1 MPRGKTYWMVA
12 SSPENFNITRNL
24 DFTIQGMMFRQRRK
38 AQRMEPGDRLVY
50 YITGVQRFG
59 ATATVTSKCV
69 EDHEPIWKSEGK
81 ADDFPWRV
89 SVKADVALEDE
100 QFLDA
105 REIGPRME
113 YVRRWPPEYWPLAF
127 QGNLH
132 ILPKSDF
139 ELLEEEMRKVNSK
152 QSTSEKATATN

>member
-12 SSPENFNITRNL
+12 ASLENFRITRGL
-24 DFTIQGMMFRQRRK
+24 DFTIQGMKSRQRRK
-38 AQRMEPGDRLVY
+38 AQRMEPGDRIVY
-50 YITGVQRFG
+50 YITGAQRFG
-59 ATATVTSKCV
+59 ATVTVTSKCA
-69 EDHEPIWKSEGK
+69 EDHQQIWESEGK
-81 ADDFPWRV
+81 AEDFPWRV
-89 SVKADVALEDE
+89 EIRADAALSDE

-139 ELLEEEMRKVNSK
+139 ELLEQEMKK
-152 QSTSEKATATN
+152 LTDK

>member
-1 MPRGKTYWMVA
+1 MARGKTYWMVA
-12 SSPENFNITRNL
+12 SSLENFHKTREL
-24 DFTIQGMMFRQRRK
+24 DFTLQGMMSRQRRK
-38 AQRMEPGDRLVY
+38 AQRMEPGDRLVF
-50 YITGVQRFG
+50 YITGAQVFG
-59 ATATVTSKCV
+59 ATATVISKCS
-69 EDHEPIWKSEGK
+69 EDHEVIWKSDGK

-89 SVKADVALEDE
+89 NIRAEVALEDE

-113 YVRRWPPEYWPLAF
+113 YVRRWPPEMWPLAF

-139 ELLEEEMRKVNSK
+139 ELLEQEMRKL
-152 QSTSEKATATN
+152 TSRYGQRRRLQNGA

>member
-1 MPRGKTYWMVA
+1 MPRGRTYWMVA
-12 SSPENFNITRNL
+12 STLENFRITQSMG
-24 DFTIQGMMFRQRRK
+24 FTLQGLASRQRRK

-59 ATATVTSKCV
+59 ATATVTSQCF
-69 EDHEPIWKSEGK
+69 EDHDPIWKSNGK
-81 ADDFPWRV
+81 PDDYPWRV
-89 SVKADVALEDE
+89 NVEANAVLEDPS
-100 QFLDA
+100 FLDA

-113 YVRRWPPEYWPLAF
+113 YVKRWPPEYWPLAF

-139 ELLEEEMRKVNSK
+139 ELLEQEMTKIVASGANV
-152 QSTSEKATATN
+152 AT

>member
-1 MPRGKTYWMVA
+1 MPRGRTYWMVA
-12 SSPENFNITRNL
+12 STLENFRITQSMG
-24 DFTIQGMMFRQRRK
+24 FTLQGLMSRQRRK

-59 ATATVTSKCV
+59 ATATVTSQCF
-69 EDHEPIWKSEGK
+69 EDHDPIWKSNGK
-81 ADDFPWRV
+81 PDDYPWRV
-89 SVKADVALEDE
+89 NVEANAVLEDPS
-100 QFLDA
+100 FLDA

-113 YVRRWPPEYWPLAF
+113 YVKRWPPEYWPLAF

-139 ELLEEEMRKVNSK
+139 ELLEQEMTKIVASGANV
-152 QSTSEKATATN
+152 AT

>member
-12 SSPENFNITRNL
+12 STLENFRITQSMG
-24 DFTIQGMMFRQRRK
+24 FTLQGLMSRQRRK

-59 ATATVTSKCV
+59 ATATVTSQCF
-69 EDHEPIWKSEGK
+69 EDHDPIWKSNGK
-81 ADDFPWRV
+81 PDDYPWRV
-89 SVKADVALEDE
+89 NVEANAVLEDPS
-100 QFLDA
+100 FLDA
-105 REIGPRME
+105 REFGPRME
-113 YVRRWPPEYWPLAF
+113 YVKRWPPEYWPLAF

-139 ELLEEEMRKVNSK
+139 ELLEQEMTKIVASGENL
-152 QSTSEKATATN
+152 AT

>member
-1 MPRGKTYWMVA
+1 MVA
-12 SSPENFNITRNL
+12 SSLENFQITRSL
-24 DFTIQGMMFRQRRK
+24 DFTIQGMMSRQRRK
-38 AQRMEPGDRLVY
+38 AQRMEPGDRIVY

-59 ATATVTSKCV
+59 ATVTVTSKCT
-69 EDHEPIWKSEGK
+69 EDHKQIWKGEGR

-89 SVKADVALEDE
+89 EIKADAVLGDE

-113 YVRRWPPEYWPLAF
+113 YVRRWPPEHWPLAF

-139 ELLEEEMRKVNSK
+139 ELLEQEMKKVVSK
-152 QSTSEKATATN
+152 NATTAKAAAAR

>member
-12 SSPENFNITRNL
+12 SSLENFHLTRGLN
-24 DFTIQGMMFRQRRK
+24 FTVQGMMSRQRRK
-38 AQRMEPGDRLVY
+38 AQRMEPGDRLVF

-59 ATATVTSKCV
+59 ATATVTSKCT
-69 EDHEPIWKSEGK
+69 EDHSTIWKTEGK
-81 ADDFPWRV
+81 VDDFPWRV
-89 SVKADVALEDE
+89 NIKADVSLGDE

-113 YVRRWPPEYWPLAF
+113 YVRKWAPEDWPLAF
-127 QGNLH
+127 HGNLH

-139 ELLEEEMRKVNSK
+139 ELLEQEMRKASSNLY
-152 QSTSEKATATN
+152 T

>member
-12 SSPENFNITRNL
+12 STLENFRITQSMG
-24 DFTIQGMMFRQRRK
+24 FTLQGLMSRQRRK

-59 ATATVTSKCV
+59 ATATVTSQCF
-69 EDHEPIWKSEGK
+69 EDHDPIWKSNGRP
-81 ADDFPWRV
+81 DDYPWRV
-89 SVKADVALEDE
+89 NVEANAVLEDPS
-100 QFLDA
+100 FLDA

-113 YVRRWPPEYWPLAF
+113 YVKRWPPEYWPLAF

-139 ELLEEEMRKVNSK
+139 ELLEQEMTKIVASGANGAR
-152 QSTSEKATATN
+152 

>member
-1 MPRGKTYWMVA
+1 MVA
-12 SSPENFNITRNL
+12 SSLENFHITRNL
-24 DFTIQGMMFRQRRK
+24 DFTIQGMMSRQRRK

-59 ATATVTSKCV
+59 ATATVTSKCT
-69 EDHEPIWKSEGK
+69 ENHEPIWKSGGR

-89 SVKADVALEDE
+89 EIKADAVLGEE

-105 REIGPRME
+105 MEIGPRME
-113 YVRRWPPEYWPLAF
+113 YVRRWPPEYWPMAF

-139 ELLEEEMRKVNSK
+139 DLLEQEMKKVTSK
-152 QSTSEKATATN
+152 RATSERVAAAR

>member
-12 SSPENFNITRNL
+12 SSLENFHVTRGL
-24 DFTIQGMMFRQRRK
+24 KFTIQGMMSRQRRK

-50 YITGVQRFG
+50 YVTGVQGFG
-59 ATATVTSKCV
+59 ATATITSQCT
-69 EDHEPIWKSEGK
+69 EDHEAIWKSEGRE
-81 ADDFPWRV
+81 DDFPWRV
-89 SVKADVALEDE
+89 NIRAEVALEDE

-139 ELLEEEMRKVNSK
+139 ELLEQEMHKVQSK
-152 QSTSEKATATN
+152 MSVVERTAAAS

>member
-1 MPRGKTYWMVA
+1 MVA
-12 SSPENFNITRNL
+12 SSLENFHITRDL
-24 DFTIQGMMFRQRRK
+24 DFTIQGMMSRQRRK
-38 AQRMEPGDRLVY
+38 AQRMEPGDRIVY

-59 ATATVTSKCV
+59 ATATVTSKCT
-69 EDHEPIWKSEGK
+69 ENHEPIWKSEGR

-89 SVKADVALEDE
+89 NVKADVALEDE

-105 REIGPRME
+105 RQIGPRME

-132 ILPKSDF
+132 ILPKTDF
-139 ELLEEEMRKVNSK
+139 ELLEQEMHKEASK
-152 QSTSEKATATN
+152 RPDSEKAAAAP